1 MEKLKDFL
9 SELHNDMPFGF
20 WFWLI
25 ILGMFGFF
33 SFIGICW
40 R

>member
-1 MEKLKDFL
+1 MEKLKGFF
-9 SELHNDMPFGF
+9 SEFHNDMPFVF

-25 ILGMFGFF
+25 ILGMVGFL

>member
-9 SELHNDMPFGF
+9 SEFHNDMPLGF

-25 ILGMFGFF
+25 ILGMFGFLM
-33 SFIGICW
+33 FIGICW